1 MSKEIPI
8 DDVQD
13 VLDLLTEL
21 EAWVKERYDRMDPL
35 TATMVLI
42 SEGAYICAKHAVD
55 QTDISKIIIDAV
67 QLGIGRVTREKDL
80 LNASNREDK
89 SE

>member
-21 EAWVKERYDRMDPL
+21 EAWVKERCDRMNPL

-55 QTDISKIIIDAV
+55 QTAISKIIIDAV
-67 QLGIGRVTREKDL
+67 QLGIGRVTKEKDL